1 MYMASHRGPGRKE
14 RAATRS
20 GRREEGAAS
29 RGGRRE
35 ERAASRGGVTQ
46 LGLLIQQLF
55 PQSSGVQC
63 IVAKSWR

>member
-14 RAATRS
+14 RAATRG
-20 GRREEGAAS
+20 GRREEG
-29 RGGRRE
+29 
-35 ERAASRGGVTQ
+35 AASRGGVTQ